1 MAKALAPADAR
12 QLVEAIE
19 WAVAGSH
26 PLELVAGGTKRGLGR
41 PVQSE
46 ATLDVSAMSGIESYE
61 PAELVLTAKPGTL
74 LADIEAAVA
83 AAGQMLAFE
92 PASLV
97 DLLGSNGTAT
107 LGGVIAGNLSGP
119 RRIKAGAARDHFLGL
134 QAVSGRGEIFKAGG
148 KVVKNVTGYDL
159 CKLLAGSWGTLAVLA
174 EVTIKVLP
182 APERTRTVLV
192 FGLDD
197 KRANEAMGAAMA
209 SAHEVSGAAHLP
221 PACAARSAVSY
232 VAGAGKAVTAVRVEG
247 FGVSADARCQ
257 SLRDLLADY
266 GPIEE
271 LHSKNSVTFWREV
284 REVAPFVGDDRP
296 VWRLSVSPAKGAQ
309 VVDDVMRSVE
319 SDAYFDW
326 AGGLIW
332 LATPHHE
339 DAGES
344 AIRRAVGDHGG
355 HATLIRAA
363 PDLRAA
369 LPVFQ
374 PQAPAVAA
382 LTARMKESFDPA
394 RVLNP
399 GRMYAGV

>member
-1 MAKALAPADAR
+1 MAKSLAPTDAR

-26 PLELVAGGTKRGLGR
+26 PLQLVAGGTKRGLGR

-61 PAELVLTAKPGTL
+61 PAELVLTAKPGTP
-74 LADIEAAVA
+74 LADIEVAVA
-83 AAGQMLAFE
+83 TAGQVLAFE

-97 DLLGSNGTAT
+97 DLLGSNGAAT

-119 RRIKAGAARDHFLGL
+119 RRIKAGAVRDHFLGL

-159 CKLLAGSWGTLAVLA
+159 CKLLAGSWGTLAVLT

-221 PACAARSAVSY
+221 QACTARSAVSY
-232 VAGAGKAVTAVRVEG
+232 VAGAGEAVTAVRVEG
-247 FGVSADARCQ
+247 FGISADARCQ
-257 SLRDLLADY
+257 SLRDLLVDY

-296 VWRLSVSPAKGAQ
+296 VWRLSVPPAKGAQ
-309 VVDDVMRSVE
+309 VAEDVMRSVE

-332 LATPHHE
+332 LAAPQHG

-344 AIRRAVGDHGG
+344 AIRQAVGHHGG

-374 PQAPAVAA
+374 PQAPAVAS

>member
-1 MAKALAPADAR
+1 MAKALAPADGR

-19 WAVAGSH
+19 WAVAGGH
-26 PLELVAGGTKRGLGR
+26 PLEVLAGGTKRALGR

-46 ATLDVSAMSGIESYE
+46 ATLDVSALSGIESYE
-61 PAELVLTAKPGTL
+61 PAELVLTAKPGTP
-74 LADIEAAVA
+74 LAEIEAAVA

-92 PASLV
+92 PANLGE
-97 DLLGSNGTAT
+97 LLGAGGGAT
-107 LGGVIAGNLSGP
+107 LGGAIAGNLSGP

-134 QAVSGRGEIFKAGG
+134 QAVSGRGEAFKAGG

-159 CKLLAGSWGTLAVLA
+159 CKLLAGSWGTLAVLT
-174 EVTIKVLP
+174 EVTVKVLP

-197 KRANEAMGAAMA
+197 VRATEAMGAAMA
-209 SAHEVSGAAHLP
+209 SPHEVSGAAHLP
-221 PACAARSAVSY
+221 QPCAARSAVSY
-232 VAGAGKAVTAVRVEG
+232 VAGSGQAVTAVRVEG
-247 FGVSADARCQ
+247 FGISVEARCR
-257 SLRDLLADY
+257 SLREHLAAY
-266 GPIEE
+266 GPVEE
-271 LHSKNSVTFWREV
+271 LHSKNSATFWREV

-296 VWRLSVSPAKGAQ
+296 VWRLSVPPATGAR
-309 VVDDVMRSVE
+309 VVGDITGAVKA
-319 SDAYFDW
+319 DAYFDW

-332 LATPHHE
+332 LAVPQRE
-339 DAGES
+339 VAAEG
-344 AIRRAVGDHGG
+344 AVRWAVGQHGG

-363 PDLRAA
+363 HDLRAA

-382 LTARMKESFDPA
+382 LSARMKQSFDPA

-399 GRMYAGV
+399 GRMYAGI